1 VAHFTLEY
9 SSNMEGVTDIAKLCD
24 VIRRAA
30 ILTGI
35 FALAGIRVRALCA
48 EHVSIADGDPRHGF
62 IDISVRLRAG
72 RDLEARKTATAAIF
86 KSAEEFLAPVLKN
99 HPIALS
105 LEMRDIDPE
114 LSPKLNTIRNH
125 IRES

>member
-1 VAHFTLEY
+1 MAHFTLEY
-9 SSNMEGVTDIAKLCD
+9 SSNMESVTNIAELCD

-30 ILTGI
+30 IQTGI
-35 FALAGIRVRALCA
+35 FALAGIRVRALRA
-48 EHVSIADGDPRHGF
+48 EHVSIADGDPHHGF

-72 RDLEARKTATAAIF
+72 RDLEARKAATAAIF
-86 KSAEEFLAPVLKN
+86 NSAEEFLAPVLKT

-125 IRES
+125 IKES